1 MLNILSKTESK
12 AVESYTELDKA
23 GIIYPYVA
31 KRDWNSV
38 YRVEAKLG
46 SRLELDALKA
56 AVSELRNRY
65 PYFFSSLAKKNRR
78 FVLTQADSSSVLC
91 ENIYPVCR
99 PFDLES
105 SHPLIRVIYDDFT
118 VAIEMFH
125 TLTDG
130 HGAVRLF
137 KALLEA
143 YASHRSDNNI
153 LRLQKK
159 QSESDPLSELGD
171 IYEKFSETG
180 GKNVSRFMTKAYQFK
195 GLNDFALRNDCVE
208 VSADKL
214 KAAAK
219 SKGVTLTVFACA
231 VQIAAILLTEKT
243 GRKEVRISVPVD
255 IRRFAEAET
264 ARNGALYII
273 VGVKRKNV
281 KTFDDILMSVKEQF
295 NKELTREKMQNLAYT
310 NVQTAKLK
318 AFDLLPLRL
327 KKFVLNIG
335 YVAFGENQFT
345 STLTNIGILD
355 PDGSIASIADDA
367 YFILGKQ
374 KTKPVNIALSTYNGK
389 VKFMISST
397 CECESFVNC
406 VKALLAPYTA
416 DKAKHESDNR
426 DFRFAS

>member
-1 MLNILSKTESK
+1 MLNILSRTENHEVK
-12 AVESYTELDKA
+12 DFIELDKA

-31 KRDWNSV
+31 KKDWNSV
-38 YRVEAKLG
+38 YRVEAKL
-46 SRLELDALKA
+46 SSPLELDALKA
-56 AVSELRNRY
+56 AVSELRNKY

-78 FVLTQADSSSVLC
+78 FVLTEADTSSVLC

-105 SHPLIRVIYDDFT
+105 SHPLIRVIYDEAT
-118 VAIEMFH
+118 LAIEMFH

-137 KALLEA
+137 KALLEI

-153 LRLQKK
+153 YKLKNTQN
-159 QSESDPLSELGD
+159 ESDPLSEISD
-171 IYEKFSETG
+171 IYEKFSSTG

-195 GLNDFALRNDCVE
+195 PSQELPLRHECVE
-208 VSADKL
+208 VSADSF

-219 SKGVTLTVFACA
+219 AKGVTLTVFACA
-231 VQIAAILLTEKT
+231 VQIAAILMTETT

-255 IRRFAEAET
+255 IRRFAEADT

-273 VGVKRKNV
+273 VGVRRQDV

-295 NKELTREKMQNLAYT
+295 KKELTREKMQNLAYT

-355 PDGSIASIADDA
+355 PDGSMASIADDA

-374 KTKPVNIALSTYNGK
+374 KTKPINIALSTYNGK
-389 VKFMISST
+389 VRFMISSV
-397 CECESFVNC
+397 CESRDFVNS
-406 VKALLAPYTA
+406 VKALLAPYMT
-416 DKAKHESDNR
+416 KGAKSETGKQNIR
-426 DFRFAS
+426 LAS